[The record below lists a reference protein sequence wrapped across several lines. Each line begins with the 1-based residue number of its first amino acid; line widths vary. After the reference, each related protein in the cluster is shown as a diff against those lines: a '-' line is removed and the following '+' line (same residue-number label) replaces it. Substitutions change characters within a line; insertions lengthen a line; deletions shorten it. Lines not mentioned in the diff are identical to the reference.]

1 MKLVM
6 LGLVLL
12 VCTPAAFSDT
22 PRQTKKPAKKM
33 KAVETDTVFPITGN
47 LTFEGQVVRGSI
59 RKSAIDSLLARR
71 VYLGGNI
78 NDEYGKYGLGF
89 IYEEG
94 KLPAFSCQEW
104 AQSKRLGLDSSFNT
118 YERTMDSFFIDTC
131 SFLFALKDA
140 KPATQSF
147 IANPQVGLSNLNLLP
162 VKMLNTLSGDNVDG
176 LDDTTASQRRIRQLV
191 AKRKAKILYR
201 MKSHLA
207 VEYQFDPEEKL
218 YGYRMNFDERG
229 RADFDGDGIEDIFIS
244 TSWYVT
250 QGTFRA
256 YNYFLLT
263 RRSPTAP
270 FEIKEFELS
279 AIKENPHA
287 SFPGLTL
294 KSNQLKRLSLAKQ
307 TYGKAWP
314 FEEEKGELACAE
326 VGSVA
331 VFWIAGGTAYPLNVW
346 ARASTIDGVAVASDT
361 RMIENGESLSPIFN
375 RAFAMCQRGG
385 AGQSSQELQKA
396 SRQAVQG
403 FYNHLLGKRPQYPR
417 AVLSR
422 ELRRQ
427 LKKDEDAQARNTD
440 GGIVGL
446 DFDPFL
452 ATNGDPYEHYLA
464 GKVTVKSD
472 RYWVEVYGRPSREK
486 SEKPVV
492 VPELMFKDGRWI
504 IVNFHYGKSEYP
516 VNENLLSLLKFLRAD
531 RQKTTR

>member
-1 MKLVM
+1 MKLAM

-12 VCTPAAFSDT
+12 VSTPAAFSST
-22 PRQTKKPAKKM
+22 PRQTNKPAKKPTV
-33 KAVETDTVFPITGN
+33 VEADAVFPITGN
-47 LTFEGQVVRGSI
+47 LTFEGKVVRGSI
-59 RKSAIDSLLARR
+59 RKSEIDSLLARR

-94 KLPAFSCQEW
+94 RLPAFSCQEW
-104 AQSKRLGLDSSFNT
+104 AQSKQLGLDSSFNT

-131 SFLFALKDA
+131 SFLYALKDA
-140 KPATQSF
+140 RPAKQSF
-147 IANPQVGLSNLNLLP
+147 IANPQVGVANLNLLP

-176 LDDTTASQRRIRQLV
+176 LDDTTAGRMHISQLV
-191 AKRKAKILYR
+191 TKRKAKILYR
-201 MKSHLA
+201 LKSHLA
-207 VEYQFDPEEKL
+207 VEYEFDPEEKL

-229 RADFDGDGIEDIFIS
+229 RADFDGDGLEDIFIS
-244 TSWYVT
+244 TSWYAT

-263 RRSPTAP
+263 RRSPTAA
-270 FEIKEFELS
+270 FEIKEFELP
-279 AIKENPHA
+279 AIKENPQA

-294 KSNQLKRLSLAKQ
+294 KSNQLKRLKLAKQ
-307 TYGKAWP
+307 TYGKDWP
-314 FEEEKGELACAE
+314 FDQDKGELACAE

-331 VFWIAGGTAYPLNVW
+331 VFWIAGNTAYPLNVW

-361 RMIENGESLSPIFN
+361 SEAESGRNLAPIFN
-375 RAFAMCQRGG
+375 RAFAMCQRG

-422 ELRRQ
+422 ELRRR
-427 LKKDEDAQARNTD
+427 LKEDEEAQARNTD

-452 ATNGDPYEHYLA
+452 STNGDPYEHYLA
-464 GKVTVKSD
+464 GQVTVKSD

-486 SEKPVV
+486 PEKPVV
-492 VPELMFKDGRWI
+492 VPELLFKDGRWI

-531 RQKTTR
+531 RQKNSK